1 MNEFEKVQNLLPYI
15 LLAIIVI
22 VIVLLICE
30 GIYESKKNKTK
41 GELLISIVMSV
52 NMIFIGIF
60 LFIVLKIWSY
70 GSITDIDTGSFWE
83 ILGVIIL
90 AGAVSVAFLIIV
102 DKINKENKKGKD
114 KIIL

>member
-1 MNEFEKVQNLLPYI
+1 
-15 LLAIIVI
+15 
-22 VIVLLICE
+22 
-30 GIYESKKNKTK
+30 
-41 GELLISIVMSV
+41 
-52 NMIFIGIF
+52 MIFIGIF

-102 DKINKENKKGKD
+102 DKINKENKKRKG
-114 KIIL
+114 

>member
-30 GIYESKKNKTK
+30 GIYESKKNKTE

-102 DKINKENKKGKD
+102 DKINKENKKRKG
-114 KIIL
+114 